1 MNSATMTD
9 PRNAAPAPARMR
21 SPLVALL
28 CKDLRLGAAVFVP
41 SVLILTILAVFSAAL
56 PLFGEEFARS
66 WGLPWMASRQDLP
79 ARIAYFERVYW
90 MVAFLGGV
98 LTALAIVIGDNGCRA
113 RFLLPALP
121 MSSRLVYSS
130 KLAASALVVT
140 FFLAVALSV
149 EVMSADASG
158 IDREFVAAVLSIGVI
173 WAFAAPLFARGFA
186 AAFLVTVCVPIALFI
201 LCALAG
207 RFLARIAIEELLVAM
222 DAAPWYQDW
231 ESRGSGPGSLARGP
245 IDLAAIVCACATV
258 AAVGLW
264 GAWNARG
271 VTLCRR
277 TPLGFPPARLL
288 RFAGVALLT
297 ALVTT
302 VGTAGRTWQTDKKI
316 ADSLAT
322 ARVHAHLS
330 TLPTAELVES
340 FVRSRAQIAPV
351 APLPNGAISP
361 VWDGVLRASDSY
373 GFGRSPA
380 DKRFSRALSVVLRD
394 RRDSDPNGLKDAM
407 RSVLAD
413 TPGRTI
419 GMQLAA
425 ARWIGDYTH
434 TMVALRGLARPTDDN
449 ERAALI
455 LALCSNSHIFGPEQP
470 RSTYEEFLS
479 PDRPRPWGFVG
490 WDLLPY
496 RIRGFETDG
505 YLRSVEARVSVVL
518 LLASFERQLRN
529 GTLRLQ
535 NEYRPDDRL
544 EVDAATLRGA
554 RAAVEQPL
562 GDLARGVG
570 IIKPRGRDIT
580 RYTDDETL
588 YLRTSE
594 LFDRDK
600 TDPSYLL
607 PEK

>member
-1 MNSATMTD
+1 MSTVSISSPGAASP
-9 PRNAAPAPARMR
+9 PRGRLR
-21 SPLVALL
+21 SPFAVLLV
-28 CKDLRLGAAVFVP
+28 KDLRLGAVVFVP
-41 SVLILTILAVFSAAL
+41 GLAILSAVALFCSAL
-56 PLFGEEFARS
+56 PIFGFEFARS
-66 WGLPWMASRQDLP
+66 SGLMLIWGEDLAGRVGYFSGFYWLIAFFAPLLSAMAIVSGEGSSRARNLLPTMPVHSRVAYASKVG
-79 ARIAYFERVYW
+79 A
-90 MVAFLGGV
+90 VAIIVATFVGI
-98 LTALAIVIGDNGCRA
+98 ALAVES
-113 RFLLPALP
+113 
-121 MSSRLVYSS
+121 MSEWVPEVEYGPF
-130 KLAASALVVT
+130 AA
-140 FFLAVALSV
+140 ALSL
-149 EVMSADASG
+149 G
-158 IDREFVAAVLSIGVI
+158 LI
-173 WAFAAPLFARGFA
+173 WSFAAPLFLRGFTG
-186 AAFLVTVCVPIALFI
+186 AFVVT
-201 LCALAG
+201 LAG
-207 RFLARIAIEELLVAM
+207 PAVLFGFCGLSARFVAGAVIERWLAAM
-222 DAAPWYQDW
+222 DVARWYFDPAIPPDRW
-231 ESRGSGPGSLARGP
+231 SLAERP
-245 IDLAAIVCACATV
+245 LTDAAIVCAYSVV
-258 AAVGLW
+258 AGLGLW
-264 GAWNARG
+264 CAWSARG
-271 VTLCRR
+271 VTLCNRSPR
-277 TPLGFPPARLL
+277 ALSPARFLK
-288 RFAGVALLT
+288 FAGVAALAALATIGAT
-297 ALVTT
+297 AV
-302 VGTAGRTWQTDKKI
+302 RTWQTDEKL
-316 ADSLAT
+316 ATALAT
-322 ARVHAHLS
+322 ARVYAHLS

-351 APLPNGAISP
+351 APLPNGTSSP
-361 VWDGVLRASDSY
+361 GWDGVLHASDSY

-380 DKRFSRALSVVLRD
+380 DKRFNRALSVVLRD
-394 RRDSDPNGLKDAM
+394 RRDSDPKEFKDAM

-434 TMVALRGLARPTDDN
+434 TMVALRGLAHATDDN

-455 LALCSNSHIFGPEQP
+455 LALRLNSHIFGPEQP
-470 RSTYEEFLS
+470 QSTYEEFLS

-535 NEYRPDDRL
+535 NEYRSDDWL

-562 GDLARGVG
+562 DDLARGVG
-570 IIKPRGRDIT
+570 IIKPRGRDIA

>member
-9 PRNAAPAPARMR
+9 PRNAAPAPAHMR

-98 LTALAIVIGDNGCRA
+98 LTALAIVTGDNGCRA

-207 RFLARIAIEELLVAM
+207 RFVAGAVIERWLAAM
-222 DAAPWYQDW
+222 DVARWYFDPAIPRDRW
-231 ESRGSGPGSLARGP
+231 SLAERP
-245 IDLAAIVCACATV
+245 LADAAIVCAYSV
-258 AAVGLW
+258 VVGLGLW
-264 GAWNARG
+264 CAWSARG
-271 VTLCRR
+271 VTLCNHSPRA
-277 TPLGFPPARLL
+277 LSPARFLK
-288 RFAGVALLT
+288 FAGVAALAALATIGAT
-297 ALVTT
+297 AV
-302 VGTAGRTWQTDKKI
+302 RTWQTDEKL
-316 ADSLAT
+316 ATALAT
-322 ARVHAHLS
+322 ARVYAHLS

-380 DKRFSRALSVVLRD
+380 DKRFSRALSGVLRD

-434 TMVALRGLARPTDDN
+434 TMVALRGLARATDDN

-455 LALCSNSHIFGPEQP
+455 LALCSNSRIFGPEQP
-470 RSTYEEFLS
+470 RSTYEEYLS

-535 NEYRPDDRL
+535 NEYRSDDWL

-562 GDLARGVG
+562 DDLARGVG

-607 PEK
+607 PER

>member
-1 MNSATMTD
+1 MSTVSISS
-9 PRNAAPAPARMR
+9 PGAASPPLGRLR
-21 SPLVALL
+21 SPFAVLLV
-28 CKDLRLGAAVFVP
+28 KDLRLGAVVFVP
-41 SVLILTILAVFSAAL
+41 GLAILSAVALFCSAL
-56 PLFGEEFARS
+56 PIFGFEFARS
-66 WGLPWMASRQDLP
+66 SGLMRIWSEDLAGRVGYFSGFYWLIAFFAPLLSAMAIVSGEGSSRARNLLP
-79 ARIAYFERVYW
+79 TMPVHSRVAYASKVGA
-90 MVAFLGGV
+90 VAIIVATFVGI
-98 LTALAIVIGDNGCRA
+98 ALAVES
-113 RFLLPALP
+113 
-121 MSSRLVYSS
+121 MSEWMPEVEYGPF
-130 KLAASALVVT
+130 AA
-140 FFLAVALSV
+140 ALSL
-149 EVMSADASG
+149 G
-158 IDREFVAAVLSIGVI
+158 LI
-173 WAFAAPLFARGFA
+173 WSFAAPLFLRGFA
-186 AAFLVTVCVPIALFI
+186 GAFVVT
-201 LCALAG
+201 LAG
-207 RFLARIAIEELLVAM
+207 PAVLFGFCGLSARFVAGAVIERWLAAM
-222 DAAPWYQDW
+222 DVARWYVDPVIPPDRW
-231 ESRGSGPGSLARGP
+231 SLAERP
-245 IDLAAIVCACATV
+245 LTDAAIVCAYSVV
-258 AAVGLW
+258 AGLGLW
-264 GAWNARG
+264 CAWRARG
-271 VTLCRR
+271 VALCNRSPR
-277 TPLGFPPARLL
+277 ALSPARFLK
-288 RFAGVALLT
+288 FAGVAALAALATIGAT
-297 ALVTT
+297 AV
-302 VGTAGRTWQTDKKI
+302 RTWQTDEKL
-316 ADSLAT
+316 ATALAT
-322 ARVHAHLS
+322 ARVYAHLS

-380 DKRFSRALSVVLRD
+380 DKRFSRALSGVLRD

-407 RSVLAD
+407 RPVLAD

-535 NEYRPDDRL
+535 NEYRPDDWL

-570 IIKPRGRDIT
+570 IIKPRGRDIA

>member
-1 MNSATMTD
+1 MSTVSISS
-9 PRNAAPAPARMR
+9 PGAAWPPLGRLR
-21 SPLVALL
+21 SPFAVLLV
-28 CKDLRLGAAVFVP
+28 KDLRIGAVVFLPGLAILSAVALFC
-41 SVLILTILAVFSAAL
+41 SAL
-56 PLFGEEFARS
+56 PIFGFEFARS
-66 WGLPWMASRQDLP
+66 SGLMLIWSEDLAGRVGYFSGFYWLIAFFAPLLSAMAIVSGEGSSRARNLLP
-79 ARIAYFERVYW
+79 TMPVHSRVAYASKVGA
-90 MVAFLGGV
+90 VAIIVATFVGI
-98 LTALAIVIGDNGCRA
+98 ALAVES
-113 RFLLPALP
+113 
-121 MSSRLVYSS
+121 MSEWMPEVEYGPF
-130 KLAASALVVT
+130 AA
-140 FFLAVALSV
+140 ALSL
-149 EVMSADASG
+149 G
-158 IDREFVAAVLSIGVI
+158 LI
-173 WAFAAPLFARGFA
+173 WSFAAPLFLRGFA
-186 AAFLVTVCVPIALFI
+186 GAFVVT
-201 LCALAG
+201 LAG
-207 RFLARIAIEELLVAM
+207 PAVLFGFCGLSARFVAGAVIERWLAAM
-222 DAAPWYQDW
+222 DVARWYVDPVIPPDRW
-231 ESRGSGPGSLARGP
+231 SLAERP
-245 IDLAAIVCACATV
+245 LTDAAIVCAYSVV
-258 AAVGLW
+258 AGLGLW
-264 GAWNARG
+264 CAWSARG
-271 VTLCRR
+271 VTLCNRSPR
-277 TPLGFPPARLL
+277 ALSPARFLK
-288 RFAGVALLT
+288 FAGVAALAALATIGAT
-297 ALVTT
+297 AV
-302 VGTAGRTWQTDKKI
+302 RTWQTDEKL
-316 ADSLAT
+316 ATALAT

-380 DKRFSRALSVVLRD
+380 DKRFSRALSGVLRD

-434 TMVALRGLARPTDDN
+434 TMVALRGLARATDDN

-562 GDLARGVG
+562 DDLARGVG
-570 IIKPRGRDIT
+570 IIKPRGRDIA

>member
-1 MNSATMTD
+1 MSTVSISS
-9 PRNAAPAPARMR
+9 PGAASPPLGRLR
-21 SPLVALL
+21 SPFAVLLV
-28 CKDLRLGAAVFVP
+28 KDLRLGAVVFVP
-41 SVLILTILAVFSAAL
+41 GLAILSAVALFCSAL
-56 PLFGEEFARS
+56 PIFGFEFARS
-66 WGLPWMASRQDLP
+66 SGLMLIWGEDLAGRVGYFSGFYWLIAFFAPLLSAMAIVSGEGSSRARNLLPTMPVHSRVAYASKVG
-79 ARIAYFERVYW
+79 A
-90 MVAFLGGV
+90 VAIIVATFVGI
-98 LTALAIVIGDNGCRA
+98 ALAVES
-113 RFLLPALP
+113 
-121 MSSRLVYSS
+121 MSEWVPEVEYGPF
-130 KLAASALVVT
+130 AA
-140 FFLAVALSV
+140 ALSL
-149 EVMSADASG
+149 G
-158 IDREFVAAVLSIGVI
+158 LI
-173 WAFAAPLFARGFA
+173 WSFAAPLFLRGFA
-186 AAFLVTVCVPIALFI
+186 GAFVVTLAVPAVLFGFCGLSARFVAGAVI
-201 LCALAG
+201 ERWLA
-207 RFLARIAIEELLVAM
+207 AM
-222 DAAPWYQDW
+222 DVARWYLDPAIPPDRW
-231 ESRGSGPGSLARGP
+231 SLAERP
-245 IDLAAIVCACATV
+245 LTDAAIVCAYSVV
-258 AAVGLW
+258 AGLGLW
-264 GAWNARG
+264 CAWSARG
-271 VTLCRR
+271 VTLCNRSPR
-277 TPLGFPPARLL
+277 ALSPARFLK
-288 RFAGVALLT
+288 FAGVAALAALATIGAT
-297 ALVTT
+297 AV
-302 VGTAGRTWQTDKKI
+302 RTWQTDEKLPT
-316 ADSLAT
+316 ALAT
-322 ARVHAHLS
+322 ARVYA
-330 TLPTAELVES
+330 AELVES

-351 APLPNGAISP
+351 APFPNGASSLG
-361 VWDGVLRASDSY
+361 WDGVLRASDSY

-380 DKRFSRALSVVLRD
+380 DKRFNRALSVVLRD
-394 RRDSDPNGLKDAM
+394 RRDSDPKEFKDAM

-434 TMVALRGLARPTDDN
+434 TMVALRGLSHATDDN

-535 NEYRPDDRL
+535 NEYRPDDWL

-562 GDLARGVG
+562 DDLARGVG
-570 IIKPRGRDIT
+570 IIKPRGRDIA

-607 PEK
+607 TEK